1 MIKEGKIGVQE
12 AVALVVIAT
21 SNRVF
26 FTAPTI
32 VEQFVGTAGWY
43 MSLISCITAII
54 FFTFIYLL
62 LKRFPGKDL
71 LGIYDVVFGRFIG
84 FILSFVYA
92 TSFLAASGILLREF
106 YEIAKSF
113 VLPNTPISV
122 LNGTMIIVVVMA
134 VFLGLETIARVAK
147 LGAFFAL
154 FMYSLLL
161 LLSAQ
166 NYKFSNL
173 FPLLGYGIGN
183 TIFEGVTRSSAY
195 SEVIVLAVIAGSLQ
209 GAKHIK
215 KAGYLSLIL
224 SGLLV
229 SIGILCIQMV
239 FPFYAFQEQTAPLYS
254 LSTLIKYGTF
264 FQRMDPAFLTLWL
277 IITIISSSIVFY
289 SAVSSYCKTFRL
301 QDRRPAIMPMA
312 VLLFAITMV
321 PQDLPSVIHEYIE
334 VLRTFPIFLFYILP
348 LAALITAILRK
359 KKGLD
364 NAC

>member
-12 AVALVVIAT
+12 AISLVVIAT

-32 VEQFVGTAGWY
+32 VVQFVGTAGWY
-43 MSLISCITAII
+43 MSLISSITAIV
-54 FFTFIYLL
+54 FFTFIYIL

-71 LGIYDVVFGRFIG
+71 LEIFSITFGCFIG

-92 TSFLAASGILLREF
+92 SSFLAASGILLREF
-106 YEIAKSF
+106 YEIVKSF
-113 VLPNTPISV
+113 ILPNTPISI
-122 LNGTMIIVVVMA
+122 LNGTMLIVVVVA

-147 LGAFFAL
+147 LVAVISL
-154 FMYSLLL
+154 LMYFLLL

-166 NYKFSNL
+166 NFKLYNI

-183 TIFEGVTRSSAY
+183 TIFEGISRSSAY
-195 SEVIVLAVIAGSLQ
+195 SEVIVLAVLVGSMQ

-229 SIGILCIQMV
+229 SMGILCIQLV
-239 FPFYAFQEQTAPLYS
+239 FPYYTLQEETAPLYS
-254 LSTLIKYGTF
+254 LSTLIKYGNF
-264 FQRMDPAFLTLWL
+264 FQRLDPAFLTLWL

-301 QDRRPAIMPMA
+301 QDRRPVIIPMA
-312 VLLFAITMV
+312 ALLFAITMI
-321 PQDLPSVIHEYIE
+321 PRNLPSVIYEYIE
-334 VLRTFPIFLFYILP
+334 LLRTFPIFLFYIIP

-359 KKGLD
+359 NKGVD
-364 NAC
+364 NV